1 MKVVD
6 IVEKGLLKV
15 EAIGV
20 EGQRNSIDVLSQN
33 AEVREMDEMRS
44 CVVNKGREEATV
56 QEEGSHL

>member
-44 CVVNKGREEATV
+44 CVVNKGRGEATV
-56 QEEGSHL
+56 QEERSHL